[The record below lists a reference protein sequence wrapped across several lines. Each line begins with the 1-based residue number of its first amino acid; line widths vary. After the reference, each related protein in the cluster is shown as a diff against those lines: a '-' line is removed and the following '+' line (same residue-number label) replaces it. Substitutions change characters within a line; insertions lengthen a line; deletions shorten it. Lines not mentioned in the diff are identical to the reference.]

1 MQRRFHNTVTDE
13 WSEATFSGSALEIDA
28 ASHLADVVASH
39 PTWDAADME
48 AVDLEEVPPG
58 ATVVAQFVPPPPPN
72 PDQDTIDAVLDKTSG
87 DVTAADVKRA
97 LLADLR
103 QRHRTRA

>member
-1 MQRRFHNTVTDE
+1 MQRQFHNTVTDE
-13 WSEATFSGSALEIDA
+13 WSEATFGGSALKIPT
-28 ASHLADVVASH
+28 ASHVTDITASH
-39 PTWDAADME
+39 PTWNVRDVE
-48 AVDLEEVPPG
+48 AVEVDALPPG
-58 ATVVAQFVPPPPPN
+58 ATIVPQFVPPPDPD

-103 QRHRTRA
+103 KRHRARA